1 MKKRY
6 FIILLLLVTLTTACG
21 SNSSSKGGVD
31 NKKERTVEELMDA
44 YVIAYT
50 KADVE
55 TAMKIFPQYY
65 TNHYKEQLTKE
76 RFEENL
82 AKAKNSYGDDFN
94 ITYEIKSKT
103 KMTDDELDALNSSI
117 AARFN
122 TSEKATE
129 CYKLD
134 GTITFTG
141 SKFTDPDP
149 ISSAAYCKYN
159 GEWYLA
165 SVY

>member
-1 MKKRY
+1 MKKSY
-6 FIILLLLVTLTTACG
+6 FLILLLLVAFVTACG
-21 SNSSSKGGVD
+21 SSSNSKSGVD
-31 NKKERTVEELMDA
+31 NKKTRTIEDLMDA

-50 KADVE
+50 KADID
-55 TAMKIFPQYY
+55 AAKKIFPKYY
-65 TNHYKEQLTKE
+65 NERYKDQLTKE
-76 RFEENL
+76 RLEESL
-82 AKAKNSYGDDFN
+82 SKAKNSYGDDFN

-103 KMTDDELDALNSSI
+103 KMTDDELNAFNTSI
-117 AARFN
+117 ATRFN
-122 TSEKATE
+122 TSEKASE

-149 ISSAAYCKYN
+149 LSSAAYCKYD